1 MLPCRL
7 KSDRFLG
14 LVVTIVL
21 QLIRLDGEEFI
32 YLELSVIDLN
42 KLLK

>member
-1 MLPCRL
+1 
-7 KSDRFLG
+7 
-14 LVVTIVL
+14 VTAVL
-21 QLIRLDGEEFI
+21 QLIRLDGGEFI

>member
-1 MLPCRL
+1 MSPEIRL
-7 KSDRFLG
+7 ISWACCDG
-14 LVVTIVL
+14 VL
-21 QLIRLDGEEFI
+21 QLIRLDGREFI